1 MACLPGAWTM
11 FIGAPTLNAPCRYAF
26 RSTEKVALQEIG
38 PRFTLKLRYMKKG
51 LPAVKNLGA
60 PSKHLEFDAE
70 EHEQEKLALKDIE
83 MGESAAQEQ
92 DEEGE
97 KEPEPP
103 KQKKVVPPTEDE
115 YLWIWKVRI
124 FFIGVAMCADDLVC
138 SRSWRLQ
145 GGRSSCRRLSTAGY
159 VSYALFPNDT
169 MLPPRFAV
177 HYWDATF
184 GRPPAYRER
193 RKTTASRYYGA
204 DTRLL
209 DR

>member
-1 MACLPGAWTM
+1 MSLR
-11 FIGAPTLNAPCRYAF
+11 APALNATCRYAF

-51 LPAVKNLGA
+51 LPAVKNLGG

-92 DEEGE
+92 NEEGE
-97 KEPEPP
+97 KEPEPS

-124 FFIGVAMCADDLVC
+124 LLVEVGMYADDLVC
-138 SRSWRLQ
+138 SRSWRLP
-145 GGRSSCRRLSTAGY
+145 GGRSSCRHPCTIGY
-159 VSYALFPNDT
+159 VSHALLRNDT
-169 MLPPRFAV
+169 MSPPNSANHLKVLHWTDHWHSARHEKRVLDERVLAI
-177 HYWDATF
+177 HLI
-184 GRPPAYRER
+184 REVSL
-193 RKTTASRYYGA
+193 A
-204 DTRLL
+204 L
-209 DR
+209 